1 MMKDEIAQQSEESK
15 DSMIGV
21 KDKSMEKKH
30 VWGGGGELWSITR
43 DRFMTTIIAN
53 LLNISSLFSSTRWR
67 GQKRTETLSTLD

>member
-30 VWGGGGELWSITR
+30 VWGGGGTMINHTGQVHDNNHCQFAKYFIT
-43 DRFMTTIIAN
+43 
-53 LLNISSLFSSTRWR
+53 LFIDEVERS
-67 GQKRTETLSTLD
+67 ETY